1 MIIKIFLSS
10 VAVQHVLFLAMKGLQ
25 HSFENV
31 RTQMCVI
38 RVKTSLLSYHISV
51 ITWSCSSSVAFEEA
65 LGGGEVLA
73 STSRKPREGASE
85 MQLQFLCLDL
95 RSWRLIDC
103 ASVKKKAF
111 VG

>member
-1 MIIKIFLSS
+1 
-10 VAVQHVLFLAMKGLQ
+10 
-25 HSFENV
+25 
-31 RTQMCVI
+31 MCVI

-103 ASVKKKAF
+103 ASIKKKAF

>member
-38 RVKTSLLSYHISV
+38 TSLLSYQISV